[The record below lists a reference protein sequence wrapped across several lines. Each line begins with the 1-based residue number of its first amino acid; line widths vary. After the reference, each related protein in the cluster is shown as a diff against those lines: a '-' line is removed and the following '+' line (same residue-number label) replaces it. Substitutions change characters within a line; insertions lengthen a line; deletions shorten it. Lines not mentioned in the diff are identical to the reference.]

1 MEWPVTTNE
10 AIKSNTGNI
19 RLDPVQNLILAGA
32 FIFSLIVSLPRLG
45 AGLPMGVD
53 SSSHL
58 SKVMFVTDSLMRY
71 GTIPFWNPDW
81 YGGTPFLVLYPPL
94 SYVLTG
100 FLGVVVGPVFAYK
113 LVDLIFYVAAVP
125 VMYWLARDFGLSGLE
140 SAVAVFLY
148 STVPE
153 VVENYVFFDRL
164 PTTISI
170 VLVCL
175 FLISLRRVLRS
186 KSSRWVVVPS
196 ITLTAI
202 MLTHHLSGLI
212 AVLIGCILVAATFP
226 NRVSTIHH
234 LGVGLGA
241 IAGGIGLS
249 AIWIIP
255 YSVALTQLPP
265 NGFFN
270 RNVTFP
276 FLRFT
281 YFGVD
286 IASAVLGIAEFI
298 FAVLGFQ
305 VLIRRTY
312 KGAFRF
318 QPIHLI
324 LLLLGGMGFYQLTEL
339 ADLPLLMPVGIGII
353 IIAFLLFLV
362 EVTRRSIRGGLMTSA
377 ETLGFVCLWFVLFF
391 WAGLGYFALPI
402 FWFYPMKKLWTSLDV
417 YRFWLYFAIPM
428 VMLAGV
434 GLLRAVQ
441 SFSMKGKCRA
451 VLLIVL
457 VAVPVFLS
465 PALRIWYSNTQPVNP
480 HLPYSTANADV
491 PSEILRYFEGDRSEG
506 RILAIKCPLWVY
518 LLPRIADKP
527 TVDGWYPQSKLLN
540 RLIGGDLDDYRI
552 NDLES
557 APSQDVRMR
566 TWRNLINSSDLLGIE
581 WIMIG
586 DLSNA
591 EKHALLGNSSFT
603 EVLSVPYRPS
613 SISIYKTTHDVELV
627 EVSPPGA
634 FKVTVERV
642 SPDHIHLGLTGAGDK
657 AEIQIREAWFPT
669 WVASA
674 DGKPLRLVRN
684 SEGYI
689 QLTAEQWMKTI
700 DIIHQTDPTVSGI
713 SWTVTFATLTCLI
726 VGTIVGR
733 SKDDEALQ

>member
-1 MEWPVTTNE
+1 M
-10 AIKSNTGNI
+10 
-19 RLDPVQNLILAGA
+19 VQNLILAAA
-32 FIFSLIVSLPRLG
+32 FIFSLIVSLPRLS

-100 FLGVVVGPVFAYK
+100 FLGVAVGPVLAYK
-113 LVDLIFYVAAVP
+113 LVDLVFYVAAVP
-125 VMYWLARDFGLSGLE
+125 VVYWLARDFGLSGLE

-148 STVPE
+148 GTVPE
-153 VVENYVFFDRL
+153 VVENYVFYDRL

-175 FLISLRRVLRS
+175 FLISLRRVLQS
-186 KSSRWVVVPS
+186 KSPRWVLLPS
-196 ITLTAI
+196 VTLAAV

-212 AVLIGCILVAATFP
+212 AVLIGCILISATFP
-226 NRVSTIHH
+226 NRISTSHH

-270 RNVTFP
+270 RNVMFS

-281 YFGVD
+281 YFGID
-286 IASAVLGIAEFI
+286 IASALLGIAQFI
-298 FAVLGFQ
+298 LAVVGFQ
-305 VLIRRTY
+305 VLVRRAY
-312 KGAFRF
+312 RGAFRL

-324 LLLLGGMGFYQLTEL
+324 LLLLGGMGFYQFSEL
-339 ADLPLLMPVGIGII
+339 AGLPMLMPVGIVVII
-353 IIAFLLFLV
+353 VAFLAFLV
-362 EVTRRSIRGGLMTSA
+362 EISRRSIRGGLMTRA

-391 WAGLGYFALPI
+391 WVGLGYYALPI
-402 FWFYPMKKLWTSLDV
+402 FWFYPMKKLWISLDV

-434 GLLRAVQ
+434 GLLRAVR
-441 SFSMKGKCRA
+441 SLSMKGKYWA
-451 VLLIVL
+451 ILLIVI

-465 PALRIWYSNTQPVNP
+465 PALRIRYSDTQPVNP

-491 PSEILRYFEGDRSEG
+491 PPEILRYFDGDKSEG

-518 LLPRIADKP
+518 LLPRIVDKP

-540 RLIGGDLDDYRI
+540 RLIGDDLDDYRI
-552 NDLES
+552 DDLES
-557 APSQDVRMR
+557 APSQDVRIR
-566 TWRNLINSSDLLGIE
+566 TWRNLINSSDVLGIE

-591 EKHALLGNSSFT
+591 EKQTLLGNSGFT
-603 EVLSVPYRPS
+603 EVLSIPYSPS

-627 EVSPPGA
+627 DVFPPGA
-634 FKVTVERV
+634 FQVTMERV
-642 SPDHIHLGLTGAGDK
+642 SPDHIRLTLTGASDK

-674 DGKPLRLVRN
+674 DGKSIRIVRN

-700 DIIHQTDPTVSGI
+700 DITHQTDPTVSGI
-713 SWTVTFATLTCLI
+713 GWIVVFATLTCLL
-726 VGTIVGR
+726 VGTVIGR
-733 SKDDEALQ
+733 SKDDETRQ